1 MRNLVLALT
10 SALAFYFPFSAVAA
24 VTDYTPVF
32 LDCSR
37 EGGQAVIVGIRQFQN
52 KGIRQMLVVEAN
64 SLATRIVAAS
74 ELSCKNME
82 AAKFAQTH
90 YFRVRNQAAQ
100 NRNLQANSGIRRF
113 DRNEVTLT
121 IDMCPSSKSYE
132 RRFYDWVQE
141 TSTPIAVAITAAW
154 GLRHGAEFNV
164 LKEMSQNGLITWIN
178 HSYHHPYRRG
188 VPNGNNFL
196 LITGTNIRNE
206 VLGNEIFM
214 IENGLTPSVYFRFPG
229 LISSSEIIQQI
240 ADWGLIA
247 LGSDAWLAKGE
258 PPKAGSVILL
268 HGNGNEAAGISAF
281 FRYLN
286 QILTLGVGRL

>member
-1 MRNLVLALT
+1 MRNLVLVLT
-10 SALAFYFPFSAVAA
+10 SALAVCFSFSAVAA

-37 EGGQAVIVGIRQFQN
+37 NGGQAVIVAIRRFQN
-52 KGIRQMLVVEAN
+52 NGSQQMLVVEAN
-64 SLATRIVAAS
+64 SLATRIVAAG
-74 ELSCKNME
+74 ELSCKPMD
-82 AAKFAQTH
+82 AAKFSQTH
-90 YFRVRNQAAQ
+90 YSRIRNQAAQ
-100 NRNLQANSGIRRF
+100 NRNVQANSGIRRF
-113 DRNEVTLT
+113 DRQEVTLT

-132 RRFYDWVQE
+132 RRFYDWVRE

-154 GLRHGAEFNV
+154 GLRHNAEFDV
-164 LKEMSQNGLITWIN
+164 LKEMNRNGLVTWIN

-188 VPNGNNFL
+188 VPNGSNFL

-229 LISSSEIIQQI
+229 LISSEAIIQQI

-258 PPKAGSVILL
+258 SPQAGSVILL